1 MFLRVPHPLR
11 CVQRVGSY
19 FLPPPPLLLF
29 FVLCHPDR
37 SGRLFLARRILARRS
52 RSGGTAA
59 RFLTLDESMSTA
71 SCLSIYLA
79 KYPVF
84 ALTFTPSTFVRIPI
98 FRNVPSFA
106 LFDG

>member
-1 MFLRVPHPLR
+1 MAGAGVTVTVTVLVVVPAPFVTERVYVVVLAGFTTS
-11 CVQRVGSY
+11 V
-19 FLPPPPLLLF
+19 PPA
-29 FVLCHPDR
+29 V
-37 SGRLFLARRILARRS
+37 
-52 RSGGTAA
+52 
-59 RFLTLDESMSTA
+59 TLDESMSTA